1 MITFSRKQNDFI
13 KQSSQSK
20 MVSCPMFLWKKNWLT
35 ETMEELVNNFYSCE
49 TTSHF
54 TQDSDETDSDNCR
67 YSYCSYRRS
76 MNNKNVTRRNVF
88 MSKTGLRF
96 SWVKSV
102 KKFWD
107 TFFYGQKKITCK
119 IHVTGFSL
127 YPLKTSGDG
136 FEKKV

>member
-1 MITFSRKQNDFI
+1 
-13 KQSSQSK
+13 
-20 MVSCPMFLWKKNWLT
+20 MV
-35 ETMEELVNNFYSCE
+35 ELVNNFYSCE

-76 MNNKNVTRRNVF
+76 MNNKNITRRNVF

-102 KKFWD
+102 KNFWD
-107 TFFYGQKKITCK
+107 TFFYGQKKFTCK
-119 IHVTGFSL
+119 VHVTGFSL